1 MKSIIPLRR
10 AKVNDNHL
18 PENIRFRACE
28 NIGLPAKKRPLV
40 ILLGW
45 MMSKEEHLEKF
56 RKFWFERGFDVL
68 SIRTLPMH
76 LLLPAFGGRNNALTM
91 YNFLNKQP
99 YYDDIIIHAF
109 SVGGYQLAEFI
120 QVLEENLGKQ
130 RRAQEIYDSIKGY
143 VIDSAVYTEDCAEGL
158 SRAITQ
164 NSIYQRLLS
173 KSIQA
178 FLKLT
183 KPLTFD
189 RYLRISSVLI
199 ANEKHKPGLV
209 LFSTNDPV
217 SNDQRNHQLYR
228 HWKSNNDKSDFKCWD
243 DSPHVLHYKKYRD
256 DYVNKVDAFLKR
268 IGY

>member
-1 MKSIIPLRR
+1 MKNIIPLRR
-10 AKVNDNHL
+10 TKITDNDL
-18 PENIRFRACE
+18 PENIRFRPCE
-28 NIGLPAKKRPLV
+28 TIGLPAKKRPLV

-68 SIRTLPMH
+68 SIRTLPTH
-76 LLLPAFGGRNNALTM
+76 LLIPVLGGRNNALTM
-91 YNFLNKQP
+91 YNFLNSKQP
-99 YYDDIIIHAF
+99 YYDEIIVHAF

-120 QVLEENLGKQ
+120 HVLEENLGKEK
-130 RRAQEIYDSIKGY
+130 RAQEIYDSIKGY
-143 VIDSAVYTEDCAEGL
+143 VIDSVVYTEDCAEGL

-164 NSIYQRLLS
+164 STIYQPVLS

-199 ANEKHKPGLV
+199 ANEKHKPGIRL
-209 LFSTNDPV
+209 
-217 SNDQRNHQLYR
+217 
-228 HWKSNNDKSDFKCWD
+228 
-243 DSPHVLHYKKYRD
+243 
-256 DYVNKVDAFLKR
+256 LKLKFC
-268 IGY
+268 